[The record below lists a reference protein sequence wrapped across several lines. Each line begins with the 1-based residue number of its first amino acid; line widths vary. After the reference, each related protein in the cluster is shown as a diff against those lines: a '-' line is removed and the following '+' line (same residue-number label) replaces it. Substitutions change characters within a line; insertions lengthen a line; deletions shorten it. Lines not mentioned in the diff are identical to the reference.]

1 VELPR
6 TRAQRIR
13 WGVIAAVVVAGGWF
27 ISHQFESLDLEQLL
41 VDVSDTLGAW
51 TYLLAGL
58 LAFLE
63 TGAFVGL
70 VVPGETF
77 VIFAGAVAG
86 VGETNVYVTIAVVWF
101 SAWAGD
107 STSFVI
113 GRRLGRGF
121 IRRHGPKLRI
131 TPERFRQVEGYFE
144 RHGGKT
150 ILIGRFIGLVRA
162 LAPFVAGSSGMAYR
176 AFLPYSVLGT
186 GLWAGTFCVLGYFGA
201 RSLEEIADQAGTGIF
216 VFGATVAVIVGIV
229 VAARFLREHRNRA
242 RVVAWMDARAPLRPL
257 VALGRR
263 VKPQARFLWNRITP
277 GGLGLELTALLAVLA
292 VSVFVLVGFASIV
305 SEDPGPTAADT
316 AAADVVAELQT
327 PFLTDVGEVVT
338 ALGSTP
344 AIVLVAL
351 VAAIVLAW
359 RRHWPELCVLIAALA
374 ITYTLVPI
382 LKEEIARPRPDG
394 GLVDVGGDAYPS
406 GHAAYSVI
414 YAWLAL
420 TFAVRLRPGWA
431 GGTALIVAGIA
442 LTAAVGLSRVY
453 LEVHW
458 LSDVSGG
465 WGLGASAFALCAVI
479 ALVVT
484 HLRQNPPREESSPPA
499 ANE

>member
-1 VELPR
+1 MELPR
-6 TRAQRIR
+6 TRTQRIR
-13 WGVIAAVVVAGGWF
+13 WGVILALVVAGGWF
-27 ISHQFESLDLEQLL
+27 VSHQFESLDLEQLL
-41 VDVSDTLGAW
+41 VDVSGTLGDW

-77 VIFAGAVAG
+77 VIFAGAVSG
-86 VGETNVYVTIAVVWF
+86 VGETNIYVTIAVVWF

-107 STSFVI
+107 STSFLI

-121 IRRHGPKLRI
+121 IQRHGPKLRI
-131 TPERFRQVEGYFE
+131 TPERFRQVEGYFD

-162 LAPFVAGSSGMAYR
+162 LAPFIAGSSGMAYR

-229 VAARFLREHRNRA
+229 VAARFLREQRNRA
-242 RVVAWMDARAPLRPL
+242 RVVAWMEARPPLRPL
-257 VALGRR
+257 VGLGRR

-292 VSVFVLVGFASIV
+292 VSVFVLVGFGSIV
-305 SEDPGPTAADT
+305 GDDPGPTPGDT
-316 AAADVVAELQT
+316 AAADLVAEIQA
-327 PFLTDVGEVVT
+327 PWLTDVAKIVT
-338 ALGSTP
+338 ELGSASVTL
-344 AIVLVAL
+344 LVGL
-351 VAAIVLAW
+351 VAAVALAA
-359 RRHWPELCVLIAALA
+359 RREWPELAMLVAALA
-374 ITYTLVPI
+374 IAHLAVPV
-382 LKEEIARPRPDG
+382 LKEGIDRPRPVG
-394 GLVDVGGDAYPS
+394 GLVEADGGAYPS
-406 GHAAYSVI
+406 GHATYSVI

-420 TFAVRLRPGWA
+420 TVALRLRPGWA
-431 GGTALIVAGIA
+431 GGTALIVAGVA
-442 LTAAVGLSRVY
+442 LTVAVGLSRVY
-453 LEVHW
+453 LDVHW

-465 WGLGASAFALCAVI
+465 WALGVSAFALCAVV
-479 ALVVT
+479 ALVIT
-484 HLRQNPPREESSPPA
+484 HLSA
-499 ANE
+499 AARTNAAPDDGP